1 MIWLSIQKTPSNQ
14 RTMSANKGIARLID
28 IYKST
33 HESVPFRQILFLKRF
48 FIYIF
53 LERGEEKEKEKERNI
68 NVQDKYQSVTS
79 HTPTTRNLVH
89 NPGMCP
95 DWELNQWPY
104 GSCNDTQPTDT
115 PVRDR
120 QIILITNI
128 GYLKK

>member
-1 MIWLSIQKTPSNQ
+1 
-14 RTMSANKGIARLID
+14 MSANKGIARLID

-33 HESVPFRQILFLKRF
+33 HESVPFRQIFFKRF

-68 NVQDKYQSVTS
+68 NVQDKYQSVAS

-95 DWELNQWPY
+95 DWESNQ
-104 GSCNDTQPTDT
+104 
-115 PVRDR
+115 
-120 QIILITNI
+120 
-128 GYLKK
+128 